1 MKVLSVDFDVIMGPD
16 IDLYNPKVPVY
27 YTLEQM
33 IAEHPLLTGLRI
45 DFEHYQ
51 KLVNILLEV
60 SQNIEYQNIYVAYSH
75 DSILDFLKN
84 DSDLELVNIDHH
96 HDLGYDEKNNFEKA
110 TYANWVYYL
119 FKQGKIK
126 KYTWLQN
133 VNSGIMPPDKEEN
146 CFFHEFF
153 YNITKDN
160 YIEQFGYPDKI
171 FICLSPEWVPEHC
184 FPLFCTLLDVLNKQN
199 NYTLSIQ

>member
-51 KLVNILLEV
+51 KLINILLEV
-60 SQNIEYQNIYVAYSH
+60 SQNVERQNIYVAYSH
-75 DSILDFLKN
+75 DAILDFLKN

-96 HDLGYDEKNNFEKA
+96 HDLGYDKKDNFEKA

-119 FKQGKIK
+119 FK
-126 KYTWLQN
+126 
-133 VNSGIMPPDKEEN
+133 
-146 CFFHEFF
+146 
-153 YNITKDN
+153 
-160 YIEQFGYPDKI
+160 
-171 FICLSPEWVPEHC
+171 
-184 FPLFCTLLDVLNKQN
+184 
-199 NYTLSIQ
+199 